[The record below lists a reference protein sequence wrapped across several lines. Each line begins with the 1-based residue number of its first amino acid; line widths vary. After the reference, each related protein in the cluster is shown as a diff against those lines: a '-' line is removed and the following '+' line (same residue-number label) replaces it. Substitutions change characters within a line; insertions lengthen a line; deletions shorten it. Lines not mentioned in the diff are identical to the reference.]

1 VRIRTIAFVFAV
13 LALVIIAPRTAAAA
27 PDQQKDQQKDEEEDT
42 SSPSLRIDF
51 QEFRKL
57 YETNAIEIVD
67 VRGDVFFESGH
78 IPGARSI
85 PLDQIEKRIPELRRS
100 KKPIVLYCA

>member
-1 VRIRTIAFVFAV
+1 MRIRTVAFVFTV
-13 LALVIIAPRTAAAA
+13 LALVLSTPRFAAAQE
-27 PDQQKDQQKDEEEDT
+27 PEEDT
-42 SSPSLRIDF
+42 SSPSLRIDWK
-51 QEFRKL
+51 EFKKL
-57 YETNAIEIVD
+57 YDAKAIELID

-85 PLDQIEKRIPELRRS
+85 PLDQIEKRAAALGRS

>member
-1 VRIRTIAFVFAV
+1 MKTRAIAFLVSV
-13 LALVIIAPRTAAAA
+13 LALAVMIPAAAGA
-27 PDQQKDQQKDEEEDT
+27 GEQQQGQDEDT
-42 SSPSLRIDF
+42 SSPSLRIDWN
-51 QEFRKL
+51 EFKKL
-57 YETNAIEIVD
+57 YDARAIEIID

-85 PLDQIEKRIPELRRS
+85 PLDQVETRVTELRRS

>member
-1 VRIRTIAFVFAV
+1 MNLRAIAFVVTV
-13 LALVIIAPRTAAAA
+13 LALVVMIPAGAGAA
-27 PDQQKDQQKDEEEDT
+27 DQQQDQDEDT
-42 SSPSLRIDF
+42 SSPSLRIDWN
-51 QEFRKL
+51 EFKKL
-57 YETNAIEIVD
+57 YDAGAIEIVD

-85 PLDQIEKRIPELRRS
+85 PLDQVGKRVTELRRS